1 MPTDTENVRYSG
13 WIGSQRCIGKR
24 PICDRATKLAAISTL
39 CFDRP
44 VPGIFSR
51 FVAGERVERR
61 LAAVLAADVAGQDPG
76 LTSTPSSGQ
85 VESAQCD
92 YWRPLMRRRD
102 VIQLLNRAIST
113 WSGLA
118 TTFLASVLSV
128 ASPATSNSGE
138 AKKPIHIGVISF
150 AEPALRSHLD
160 QSLIRGLREQGY
172 VEGTNLTIEWRYADG
187 DRGRVPQ
194 AAKDLAGMKLDAIVT
209 TCTPTTR
216 AMAAAAPETPI
227 VMAGVSDPI
236 GQGLIASYRH
246 PGGRITGTAT
256 QFEDMAAKMFQLLH
270 EAAPKAVSI
279 AVLFNPNNPV
289 HKVFLHDIENGAQ
302 VLGLKLETFPIVQ
315 PDSIDTAF
323 EGMRSASTDAAMVLP
338 DDSYLF
344 NLRRRIIAKF
354 NAAKLPSMFG
364 LREAVEDGGLMS
376 YGESL
381 SRSHFRAA
389 YYVDHV
395 VSGTTPADMPVE
407 QPTKFELVINLT
419 TAKALGLTVPPQLL
433 SRVDE
438 VIE

>member
-1 MPTDTENVRYSG
+1 MR
-13 WIGSQRCIGKR
+13 RCEF
-24 PICDRATKLAAISTL
+24 TKL
-39 CFDRP
+39 
-44 VPGIFSR
+44 V
-51 FVAGERVERR
+51 
-61 LAAVLAADVAGQDPG
+61 
-76 LTSTPSSGQ
+76 
-85 VESAQCD
+85 
-92 YWRPLMRRRD
+92 
-102 VIQLLNRAIST
+102 NRAISI

-118 TTFLASVLSV
+118 TTFLAGVLSIT
-128 ASPATSNSGE
+128 SPTTGHSGE
-138 AKKPIHIGVISF
+138 AKKAIHIGVISF
-150 AEPALRSHLD
+150 AEPALRTHLD

-194 AAKDLAGMKLDAIVT
+194 AARDLAGMNLDAIVT

-216 AMAAAAPETPI
+216 AMAAATPKTPI

-270 EAAPKAVSI
+270 EAVPNATSI

-289 HKVFLHDIENGAQ
+289 HKVFLHEIENAAQ
-302 VLGLKLETFPIVQ
+302 LLGLKLVTFPIAQ
-315 PDSIDTAF
+315 PDNIDTAF
-323 EGMRSASTDAAMVLP
+323 EGTRSAGADAVMVLP

-344 NLRRRIIAKF
+344 NLRRRIVEKL

-389 YYVDHV
+389 YFVNHIV
-395 VSGTTPADMPVE
+395 NGTTPADMPVE
-407 QPTKFELVINLT
+407 QPTKFELVINLK
-419 TAKALGLTVPPQLL
+419 TAKTLGLKIPASVLAGTDQL
-433 SRVDE
+433 
-438 VIE
+438 IE